1 MKNNVLSAFVV
12 FFAVVACLL
21 ILDDLS
27 HNMNNQ
33 KMDASEVQ
41 TKIQIENTSNLVS
54 LDSEIDD

>member
-1 MKNNVLSAFVV
+1 MKNNVLSTFVV

-33 KMDASEVQ
+33 KMDASE
-41 TKIQIENTSNLVS
+41 IQIENTSNLVS